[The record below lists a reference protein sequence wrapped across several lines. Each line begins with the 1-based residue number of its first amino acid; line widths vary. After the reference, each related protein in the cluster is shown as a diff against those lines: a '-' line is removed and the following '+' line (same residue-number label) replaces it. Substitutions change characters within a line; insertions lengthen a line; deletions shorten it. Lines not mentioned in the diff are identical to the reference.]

1 MVTMLQGWGGS
12 IALPCSLRSHST
24 TNRFQSFAA
33 HPQPSNLV
41 SGHRP
46 RSVPRLSPR
55 LNPEIEM
62 PFQVTLCIATWLI
75 ALATIACLAFMYDHA
90 YHQSTNVTQ
99 FTHQSVSHAP

>member
-1 MVTMLQGWGGS
+1 
-12 IALPCSLRSHST
+12 
-24 TNRFQSFAA
+24 
-33 HPQPSNLV
+33 
-41 SGHRP
+41 
-46 RSVPRLSPR
+46 
-55 LNPEIEM
+55 M